1 MITGGCLC
9 GAIRYRARG
18 KPAFETNCHC
28 GTCRKASAA
37 PFVPWASFD
46 TADLAFERGEPRRYR
61 SSPDVVRTFC
71 ADCGTPLTYQ
81 RYPDQID
88 VTICSMD
95 DPNGVPPRDHT
106 WVSHQLSWVV
116 LGDGLPCHAEVRP

>member
-9 GAIRYRARG
+9 GAIRYSARG
-18 KPAFETNCHC
+18 TPSFETNCHC
-28 GTCRKASAA
+28 TTCRKAGAA

-46 TADLAFERGEPRRYR
+46 AADFTFERGEPRRYH

-71 ADCGTPLTYQ
+71 PDCGTPLAYQ
-81 RYPDQID
+81 RYPEQID

-95 DPNGVPPRDHT
+95 DPAQVPPRDDT
-106 WVSHQLSWVV
+106 WVSHKLPWVV
-116 LGDGLPCHAEVRP
+116 LGGDLPCHAEVRT